1 MRPQLHRGSVLSAA
15 LPAAASLWAV
25 RSVPSPRAK
34 HARPIGSGT
43 VRIAGTRREDIVE
56 LANRL
61 LTDEEAYRAMA
72 HAVNPYGDGQACR
85 RIVEA
90 ILWKFGLRDTPPEEF
105 QAG

>member
-1 MRPQLHRGSVLSAA
+1 MVKIELAVLV
-15 LPAAASLWAV
+15 LRRETEQPEAV
-25 RSVPSPRAK
+25 EA
-34 HARPIGSGT
+34 GT

-61 LTDEEAYRAMA
+61 LTDEEVYRAMA